1 MKHLLSI
8 LILISLI
15 STSNAGIFDVFKG
28 DETFCMDKII
38 DEAGAV
44 APIAATVCVNPTP
57 SKSCMK
63 RMEKEWKDKFPNGLG
78 SMWISAAQICQNK
91 PRE

>member
-1 MKHLLSI
+1 MKHLLFI
-8 LILISLI
+8 LILSGFI

-38 DEAGAV
+38 DNGASSYR
-44 APIAATVCVNPTP
+44 AAAVCVNPTP

-63 RMEKEWKDKFPNGLG
+63 RVQKDLIEKSPSFFQQG
-78 SMWISAAQICQNK
+78 WISAAQTCQNK
-91 PRE
+91 PRD